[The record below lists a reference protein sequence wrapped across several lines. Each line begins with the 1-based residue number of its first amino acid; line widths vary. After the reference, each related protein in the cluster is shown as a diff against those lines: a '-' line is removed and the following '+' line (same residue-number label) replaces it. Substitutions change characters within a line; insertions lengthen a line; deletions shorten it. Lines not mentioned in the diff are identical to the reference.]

1 MLSYLFTFCL
11 CLRQNA
17 FHCFSLVF
25 MSSQFRTRYHK
36 LFMALVVLASPLLDH
51 RLTISLTNPPMLGC
65 RFIPVLF
72 TPLPNTA
79 TLMDIRV
86 SRAFAGTLAAL
97 NNSVRWKN
105 IFSSRHMEIC
115 TKNLP
120 VVGIRFLKR
129 LIRV

>member
-17 FHCFSLVF
+17 FHCFSLSIF

-36 LFMALVVLASPLLDH
+36 LFMALVVLAFPLLDR
-51 RLTISLTNPPMLGC
+51 RLTIFLSLATSPMLGR
-65 RFIPVLF
+65 RFIPALF
-72 TPLPNTA
+72 ASLPNTA

-86 SRAFAGTLAAL
+86 RRAFAGTLAAL
-97 NNSVRWKN
+97 NNSRFFAPHTK
-105 IFSSRHMEIC
+105 IC
-115 TKNLP
+115 TQNLP
-120 VVGIRFLKR
+120 VNGIRFRKR